1 MITARA
7 VFFCLNRVYN
17 VISIKDFTFLFPSP
31 SHSSL
36 ISVNQNTRYL
46 DYMLLTPLC
55 DNPGI
60 SLVKKR
66 MCLHPDLV
74 ITSLALFRIYIVAL
88 GMTRYGIILLKEVCY
103 SQSLFMTLLY
113 DLLLTL
119 LSYSDL

>member
-1 MITARA
+1 MWYKVLRNS
-7 VFFCLNRVYN
+7 FRN
-17 VISIKDFTFLFPSP
+17 
-31 SHSSL
+31 
-36 ISVNQNTRYL
+36 VNQNTRYL

-88 GMTRYGIILLKEVCY
+88 GMTRVLRAGQRRRPKE
-103 SQSLFMTLLY
+103 
-113 DLLLTL
+113 
-119 LSYSDL
+119 